1 MDSMQSKNTF
11 NNVKGGKRINNI
23 ENILAEIHQEYGL
36 KRIKFNPKSPSPN
49 IFMGKLHKRMINYY
63 YSLSN
68 SRTSSRK

>member
-1 MDSMQSKNTF
+1 MDSTQSKNTF
-11 NNVKGGKRINNI
+11 NNVKEKNQIK
-23 ENILAEIHQEYGL
+23 NILAEIHQEYGL

>member
-11 NNVKGGKRINNI
+11 NNVKGENQIK
-23 ENILAEIHQEYGL
+23 NILDEIHQEYGL
-36 KRIKFNPKSPSPN
+36 KRIKFNPKGPSPN
-49 IFMGKLHKRMINYY
+49 IFMGKLHKRMITYY